1 MTKFGNSKQP
11 PAKPVKWKPPSLNR
25 YKTNVDSAMFKE
37 RRMAIVGILI
47 RDTEGQLIGACSRK
61 LEVPLGA
68 IEVEANAVELGL
80 MFARDLS
87 I

>member
-1 MTKFGNSKQP
+1 
-11 PAKPVKWKPPSLNR
+11 
-25 YKTNVDSAMFKE
+25 
-37 RRMAIVGILI
+37 MAGVGILI
-47 RDTEGQLIGACSRK
+47 RDAKGQLIKACSRK

-68 IEVEANAVELGL
+68 IEAEAKAVELGL